1 MTPRMAVVD
10 AGFAW
15 ASITPRTARR
25 APKAHYKTKRTRL
38 MAEIEI
44 ADDVYDALR
53 LPEGEREGALKAML
67 AVSLYREGV
76 LSVGKARELAGVSER
91 EFQRLLGE
99 REVLR
104 HYTQEELDEDL
115 AYANR

>member
-1 MTPRMAVVD
+1 
-10 AGFAW
+10 
-15 ASITPRTARR
+15 
-25 APKAHYKTKRTRL
+25 

-53 LPEGEREGALKAML
+53 LPEGEREGALKTLL

-76 LSVGKARELAGVSER
+76 LSVGKARELACLTEW

-99 REVLR
+99 RGVLR
-104 HYTQEELDEDL
+104 HYTREELDEDL
-115 AYANR
+115 AYASR